1 MARRRIPVT
10 VLTGFLG
17 AGKTTLLRRVL
28 TERHNERIAVMEN
41 EFGEISIDHE
51 LLIDPTRQ
59 QIIELNNGCI
69 CCQIRGDLVETLGRL
84 REQHESG
91 EYLFDRV
98 IIETTGLADP
108 APIAQTFFVEDTVS
122 GYYELDGIL
131 TVVGAP
137 HISQQL
143 LENHEAVDQV
153 AFADRILVS
162 KADLVS
168 GGDLREIAT
177 RIRAINVSAPITSCN
192 FGDADLRA
200 LLDIHGFELKN
211 ALAIEPN
218 FFGDLTHTHSD
229 GVTSFVYQ
237 TERDFDAELITNFF
251 QELINEHGPELLRYK
266 GILAY
271 AGFKS
276 KVVLQGVHMIMT
288 SDLGDKWAVGEPRKS
303 NLVFIG
309 RELPEENLRER
320 LDGCL
325 ANQAVPV
332 SA

>member
-1 MARRRIPVT
+1 MASQRVPVT

-17 AGKTTLLRRVL
+17 AGKTTLLKRIL
-28 TERHNERIAVMEN
+28 TERHDERIAVMEN
-41 EFGEISIDHE
+41 EFGEVSIDHE
-51 LLIDPTRQ
+51 LLVDPTHQ

-69 CCQIRGDLVETLGRL
+69 CCKIRGDLVEVLGRL
-84 REQHESG
+84 ARQRARG

-108 APIAQTFFVEDTVS
+108 APIAQTFFVEETVS
-122 GYYELDGIL
+122 DDYELDGIV

-137 HISQQL
+137 HISRQL
-143 LENHEAVDQV
+143 IDNHEAVDQV

-162 KADLVS
+162 KADLVTNR
-168 GGDLREIAT
+168 DLREIEA
-177 RIRAINVSAPITSCN
+177 RIRAINASASVAFCN
-192 FGDADLRA
+192 FGSADLET

-211 ALAIEPN
+211 ALKIEPD

-237 TERDFDAELITNFF
+237 TERNFDAEAITNFF
-251 QELINEHGPELLRYK
+251 QDLINEHGPELLRYK

-288 SDLGDKWAVGEPRKS
+288 SDLGEKWTAGEPRKS
-303 NLVFIG
+303 NLLFIG
-309 RELPEENLRER
+309 RGLPEEKLRR
-320 LDGCL
+320 ALDGCL
-325 ANQAVPV
+325 AEEVVPV
-332 SA
+332 